1 MFLQKPSPFTLKA
14 KSRIAEI
21 LLLRKY
27 DAINISKSFPN
38 VWRRIYNKS
47 YHNLVSIKELTFK
60 TIKRY
65 YNTYFYNKENN
76 TINIS
81 NLDATVYSKNS
92 NKSEISRVIRKIK
105 THKSHNSLNN
115 GKNGNKF
122 LVLKNMKKYS
132 SNKLGLESNNMRK
145 VSDEISSNG
154 INFSESFNSLNS
166 ISSKNK
172 KSENSHAE
180 SNLSNEINNNNNNFK
195 NSDIKNIGVTK
206 FTFKN
211 STIKNINN
219 INKDSLIT
227 NLNNNKFLK
236 VNSKIDQN
244 NKSINKDK
252 SGDNSTEILS
262 NYSNNTE
269 FLILEDINTNFAKR
283 IKKKMNKKNKI
294 EKIKNLFE
302 MQNLKYKNNLILLY
316 TQFYNQ
322 IQNLNTNKINATQN
336 LYNIIQKNFIEF
348 SKPSSNKKL
357 LSKLIESEDDSNL
370 STQRNSQFNIESLKE
385 VSNESFEIKSSYEN
399 LNKLSKGE
407 ITNNEKYK
415 SFLHLF
421 IQNLNIKNNF
431 EEEKINKII
440 SKIFALFRNK
450 DILDK
455 DNIYIKSETQK
466 NHNRNNENFLLE
478 SNASKSKK
486 NFALTESITLNN
498 QKYSFGKQKTSKT
511 NDNLNIN
518 IYDKTIKR
526 KKSKFHEKNLDKLE
540 KIKFSSVNPQDKK
553 LLSEIQELEKEENI
567 YENKENEN
575 KSKYIN
581 ATKGQKIYINKKLE
595 SNNNKNENENNNNI
609 ILTSSM
615 NAINEFEKEEIL
627 KNKIEILNKKD
638 NKIDKTNIS
647 NNSNNEKNNKCSIY

>member
-1 MFLQKPSPFTLKA
+1 MDLGRLNFSRNSIEETNIYSGYQLIKIIDIRKNEHFGDIHMFLQKPSPFTLKA

-195 NSDIKNIGVTK
+195 NSDIKNIAVTK
-206 FTFKN
+206 CTFKN

-262 NYSNNTE
+262 NYSNNT
-269 FLILEDINTNFAKR
+269 
-283 IKKKMNKKNKI
+283 
-294 EKIKNLFE
+294 
-302 MQNLKYKNNLILLY
+302 
-316 TQFYNQ
+316 
-322 IQNLNTNKINATQN
+322 
-336 LYNIIQKNFIEF
+336 
-348 SKPSSNKKL
+348 
-357 LSKLIESEDDSNL
+357 
-370 STQRNSQFNIESLKE
+370 
-385 VSNESFEIKSSYEN
+385 
-399 LNKLSKGE
+399 
-407 ITNNEKYK
+407 
-415 SFLHLF
+415 
-421 IQNLNIKNNF
+421 
-431 EEEKINKII
+431 
-440 SKIFALFRNK
+440 
-450 DILDK
+450 
-455 DNIYIKSETQK
+455 
-466 NHNRNNENFLLE
+466 
-478 SNASKSKK
+478 
-486 NFALTESITLNN
+486 
-498 QKYSFGKQKTSKT
+498 
-511 NDNLNIN
+511 
-518 IYDKTIKR
+518 
-526 KKSKFHEKNLDKLE
+526 
-540 KIKFSSVNPQDKK
+540 
-553 LLSEIQELEKEENI
+553 
-567 YENKENEN
+567 
-575 KSKYIN
+575 
-581 ATKGQKIYINKKLE
+581 
-595 SNNNKNENENNNNI
+595 
-609 ILTSSM
+609 
-615 NAINEFEKEEIL
+615 
-627 KNKIEILNKKD
+627 
-638 NKIDKTNIS
+638 
-647 NNSNNEKNNKCSIY
+647 